1 MEFIFSR
8 RFCHALEG
16 TFHFVNQKKQQQLQ
30 QKKKNIDLVNNV
42 DEFVFRF
49 FWRTRHVVLKEKI
62 LPSSMLGSCK
72 KGNFQLKRHFWV

>member
-16 TFHFVNQKKQQQLQ
+16 TFHFVNQKKQQQQ
-30 QKKKNIDLVNNV
+30 QQQKNIDLVNNV

-49 FWRTRHVVLKEKI
+49 SWRTRYVVLKEKS

-72 KGNFQLKRHFWV
+72 KRNFQLKRHSWV

>member
-16 TFHFVNQKKQQQLQ
+16 TFHFVNQKNNNNNNNNN
-30 QKKKNIDLVNNV
+30 KNIDLVNNV

-49 FWRTRHVVLKEKI
+49 SWRIRYVVLKEKS

-72 KGNFQLKRHFWV
+72 KRNFQLKRHSWV